1 MCSCAFFGG
10 RKRVVTSREDEK
22 RAANEATFRDANERI
37 RAIELELGPP
47 LERVP
52 YLCECD
58 DLECREL
65 MPLTALE
72 YERIREDGA
81 TFGVLRGH
89 DSDGVVIEEHERYL
103 VVRKP
108 AGGGDVARALDP
120 RREDARERR
129 AG

>member
-1 MCSCAFFGG
+1 
-10 RKRVVTSREDEK
+10 VTSREDEK

-37 RAIELELGPP
+37 RAIELELEPP
-47 LERVP
+47 LG
-52 YLCECD
+52 ECD
-58 DLECREL
+58 DLDCREL

-81 TFGVLRGH
+81 TFAVLRGH

-120 RREDARERR
+120 RREEARERR

>member
-1 MCSCAFFGG
+1 MCSRAFPGG
-10 RKRVVTSREDEK
+10 HVRVMTSREAEK
-22 RAANEATFRDANERI
+22 RAANEAMFRDANERI
-37 RAIELELGPP
+37 RATELEVNPP
-47 LERVP
+47 LQRVP

-89 DSDGVVIEEHERYL
+89 DSDGVVIEEHEHYL

-120 RREDARERR
+120 RREEARERR